1 MKSPNTHTIIGAMTL
16 LQQIRLIEELAAN
29 AWPAEVAPVV
39 SGWRL
44 RFTGGI
50 TSRAN
55 SVWPNDDT
63 GLAPLQDKL
72 AAAERFYAAR
82 GEPARFQI
90 CPACQPANLDEI
102 LAQRGYQSHSLTSV
116 QTAPLDTVLSQLARN
131 AAPPVELRDALWD
144 EWFEVYA
151 CVGNMDAHERA
162 TRRGIL
168 SRIGMPA
175 GFALARLD
183 DQPAAV
189 GLCVVERKWAGIFC
203 METLPAFRRRG
214 AASAILRALCEWARA
229 REATQTYL
237 QVVDGNAPAVNLYA
251 HAGFRTLYHYH
262 YRALPARVWDSER
275 TRQS

>member
-1 MKSPNTHTIIGAMTL
+1 LKLRNAHTITDTMTL
-16 LQQIRLIEELAAN
+16 LRQICLIEELAAN

-44 RFTGGI
+44 RFSGGV

-63 GLAPLQDKL
+63 DLTPLQDKL

-102 LAQRGYQSHSLTSV
+102 LAQRGYQTHSLTSV
-116 QTAPLDTVLSQLARN
+116 QIAPLDTVLSRLARN
-131 AAPPVELRDALWD
+131 PALPVEVRGVLSDD
-144 EWFEVYA
+144 WFEVYA
-151 CVGNMDAHERA
+151 RAGNMEAHERA
-162 TRRGIL
+162 MRRGIL

-189 GLCVVERKWAGIFC
+189 GLCVVERGWAGIFC
-203 METLPAFRRRG
+203 METLPALRRRG
-214 AASAILRALCEWARA
+214 AASAILRALGDWACA
-229 REATQTYL
+229 QGATQAYL
-237 QVVDGNAPAVNLYA
+237 QVVDANTPAVTLYA
-251 HAGFRTLYHYH
+251 RAGFQTLYHYH
-262 YRALPARVWDSER
+262 YRALQP
-275 TRQS
+275 